1 MKKVILVLLIW
12 LIPALSF
19 AASKQDLCYTTT
31 NQDGVEGLDTISASR
46 AVAADLFAVDF
57 EPDLWDSRRKN
68 RVKFSIQLTPET
80 AAAKVN
86 LVCDMWNGTTNVT
99 AVKQINGGT
108 ALPLAATFDFDVI
121 VHQKTTNCNL
131 VVVDGGTQDWTA
143 EICKTYNS
151 SR

>member
-31 NQDGVEGLDTISASR
+31 NQDGVEVLDTISASR

-57 EPDLWDSRRKN
+57 EPDLWDSRRKS
-68 RVKFSIQLTPET
+68 RVKFSVQLTPET

-86 LVCDMWNGTTNVT
+86 LICDMWNGTANVT
-99 AVKQINGGT
+99 ATKPVKEGN
-108 ALPLAATFDFDVI
+108 ALTGPFDFDVI
-121 VHQKTTNCNL
+121 VHQKTTNCNF